1 MRVKFLNNLC
11 RENESQLISLKSENE
26 SKLNQF
32 KTDAQNQL
40 EARLNEIRELQLV
53 LKEQE
58 SRLKGNWYF
67 ARIFLSP
74 PPPPPIY

>member
-1 MRVKFLNNLC
+1 MQKFRKNDIFKMNLIKA
-11 RENESQLISLKSENE
+11 NAL
-26 SKLNQF
+26 
-32 KTDAQNQL
+32 NQL
-40 EARLNEIRELQLV
+40 EALLNEINELQLV